1 VQEALLEPFHP
12 SPSSHP
18 ASRLARQRASLLRAR
33 ECAVQIKKVK
43 VDSPVQKASK
53 RRRHPPSAIG
63 DTSVTGAL
71 TASTEQGRAKRDART
86 RPPNPF
92 VHIAKVSAGPPPQ
105 VAGPTLR
112 DVAKGHAKREL
123 QASVLERVRRK
134 AIILELVDTGCRFV
148 DFKFQLREGEASAPP
163 SDVSWQE
170 QVDQALSAFMR
181 QNASLYV

>member
-1 VQEALLEPFHP
+1 MLSGTNPVPPLFQINHCLAPPLL
-12 SPSSHP
+12 
-18 ASRLARQRASLLRAR
+18 
-33 ECAVQIKKVK
+33 
-43 VDSPVQKASK
+43 ASK

-123 QASVLERVRRK
+123 QASVLERRGERPSVGR
-134 AIILELVDTGCRFV
+134 ELAGTSRPGPLRVHATERFA
-148 DFKFQLREGEASAPP
+148 LRMSYEWTPTLGTDLLTSGGLQSSLDLYLVFNKLNYQYP
-163 SDVSWQE
+163 
-170 QVDQALSAFMR
+170 ALR
-181 QNASLYV
+181 H